1 MLPEIPPKR
10 WNPIDHKRAAERLL
24 ADAEDWPAEDTGRV
38 PTLLAALVHAVL
50 STNGLGP
57 I

>member
-1 MLPEIPPKR
+1 MTLPEIPPKR
-10 WNPIDHKRAAERLL
+10 WNPIDHKRAAERLVAE
-24 ADAEDWPAEDTGRV
+24 ADNYDASDAV
-38 PTLLAALVHAVL
+38 PTLLKALVHAVL